1 MEQTGSTLSQLMF
14 SLIEVWKSS
23 GQSQKDFCREKDLAL
38 SKFQYWY
45 KKYQQSGQPDG
56 DPFMAVTVRK
66 PGTRPVGPGSMEIY
80 WPDGR
85 RLIFHQ
91 EVEVSFLRALLA

>member
-1 MEQTGSTLSQLMF
+1 MF
-14 SLIEVWKSS
+14 SLIEVWKKS
-23 GQSQKDFCREKDLAL
+23 GQSRKAFCQEKDLAL

-45 KKYQQSGQPDG
+45 KKYQQSHQPVDVE
-56 DPFMAVTVRK
+56 PFMSVTVRSK
-66 PGTRPVGPGSMEIY
+66 PSGTKAVAPGSMEIL

-91 EVEVSFLRALLA
+91 EVEVSFLRALLG